1 LSVFWSGFIKPA
13 FGEIYTFTAH
23 VNDALR
29 LWVGS
34 ELLIDKF
41 ENEVDN
47 ADGYVEFSATRV
59 LKADQLVAIKIK
71 YRASFGRA
79 IPNLLPS

>member
-1 LSVFWSGFIKPA
+1 LVFWLGFIKPA
-13 FGEIYTFTAH
+13 FGEIYTFMAH

-34 ELLIDKF
+34 ELFTDKF

-59 LKADQLVAIKIK
+59 PKVDQLVANKIE
-71 YRASFGRA
+71 YPVSFGRA
-79 IPNLLPS
+79 ISNFLPS